1 MIVVDSHQDIA
12 WNAVAY
18 QRDYRL
24 SALKKRQLEA
34 TAPTPNRRGSA
45 TLGLPEALA
54 GRVALVFATIF
65 VAPYSEQEPEWAH
78 VSYTD
83 ADGAYRLA
91 SQQLDYYQ
99 RLTDEDERLSLIRTA
114 ADLEAVLATWQP
126 DMAITERKQGLVIL
140 MEGADPIIE
149 PQQFEEWHERGVRLV
164 GPAWQGTRYSGGT
177 GQPGPLTTLGFE
189 LLEIM
194 AGFNAVLDLSHL
206 AERACLQALDAY
218 EGPVIASHSNP
229 RYFCNTDRHLPDEII
244 RRLAERDG
252 VMGVV
257 MANKF
262 LDGGWRPADGKR
274 GVTITRVVEIID
286 YVCQLT
292 GSAAHVGLGSDF
304 DGGFGTEA
312 IPAEFDTVADLW
324 QIGEAL
330 QTRGYEQAD
339 TSAILGANM
348 LRPLRQCLAG
358 TG

>member
-1 MIVVDSHQDIA
+1 MIVVDAHQDIA
-12 WNAVAY
+12 WNAITY

-34 TAPTPNRRGSA
+34 GGDIPRRRGSA

-65 VAPYSEQEPEWAH
+65 VAPYSEQDSERAH

-83 ADGAYRLA
+83 AAGAYQLA

-99 RLTDEDERLSLIRTA
+99 RLTDDDERLRVIRTG
-114 ADLEAVLATWQP
+114 ADLEAVLATWKP
-126 DMAITERKQGLVIL
+126 DVNITERKQGLVIL
-140 MEGADPIIE
+140 MEGADPILE
-149 PQQFEEWHERGVRLV
+149 PKQFEEWHERGVRVV
-164 GPAWQGTRYSGGT
+164 GLAWKGTRYSGGT

-189 LLEIM
+189 LLETM

-229 RYFCNTDRHLPDEII
+229 RYFCDTDRHLTDEII

-262 LDGGWRPADGKR
+262 LDDGWRPADGKR
-274 GVTITRVVEIID
+274 GVTITRVIEIID

-292 GSAAHVGLGSDF
+292 GSATHVGLGSDF
-304 DGGFGTEA
+304 DGGFGAEA
-312 IPAEFDTVADLW
+312 IPAEFDTTADLW
-324 QIGEAL
+324 QIAEAL
-330 QTRGYEQAD
+330 QARGYEEAD
-339 TSAILGANM
+339 ITAIMGENM
-348 LRPLRQCLAG
+348 LRPLRECLAG